1 MPKTLFDQ
9 YEIKKILKSF
19 DGEKVKE
26 IDIYTLEM
34 IHINFKN
41 PIIEINSDETKFRIL
56 KYQNKRNDDY
66 IATFSF
72 NSIKGLEIDELK
84 EIDSVKIYFD
94 KGTSVCIYYE
104 N

>member
-1 MPKTLFDQ
+1 MSKILFDQ
-9 YEIKKILKSF
+9 DEIKKILKSF

-41 PIIEINSDETKFRIL
+41 PIIEISSDENSFRIL
-56 KYQNKRNDDY
+56 KYQNKKNDDY
-66 IATFSF
+66 AANFYF
-72 NSIKGLEIDELK
+72 DSIKNIEIYEWK
-84 EIDSVKIYFD
+84 EIDSIKICFD
-94 KGTSVCIYYE
+94 KGTSVCIYYK